1 MIRSL
6 TALAL
11 LASATSTIA
20 APLTVRTGETWLF
33 TIDQGEPAHPR
44 KIDATQAPARGEVK
58 VSVRALFGTMM
69 TITNNSAQGYTFEAR
84 LIGADGKAVA
94 ARTCTLPPGNQPALE
109 TWPQKAAA
117 VRIGTFK
124 PATGGR
130 C

>member
-6 TALAL
+6 AGLAL
-11 LASATSTIA
+11 LASATSAIT

-33 TIDQGEPAHPR
+33 SIDHGEPTHAR
-44 KIDATQAPARGEVK
+44 RVQSTAAAARGEVK

-69 TITNNSAQGYTFEAR
+69 TITNNSAQGYTFQAR
-84 LIGADGKAVA
+84 LIGADGKAVT